1 MNFNLSTWSIKNP
14 VPTLVLFLVLT
25 IMGSIAFVRLGID
38 ESPNID
44 VPVVSVSVSQL
55 GAAPAELETQVTRKI
70 EDAIAGIGN
79 IKHITS
85 TVTDGASQTSI
96 EFALG
101 TNTDRAVN
109 DVRDAVSKI
118 RQDMPEG
125 IEEPIIQRIDFVG
138 GPFVTY
144 TVASDRLPA
153 AELSWVVDN
162 DIARALLSVPGVG
175 QVQRAGGVDREIRV
189 NLDPT
194 RLESLG
200 ITADTV
206 NNQIRQV
213 NINLDCSPAPT

>member
-153 AELSWVVDN
+153 AKP
-162 DIARALLSVPGVG
+162 ARTPS
-175 QVQRAGGVDREIRV
+175 
-189 NLDPT
+189 DP
-194 RLESLG
+194 
-200 ITADTV
+200 
-206 NNQIRQV
+206 
-213 NINLDCSPAPT
+213 

>member
-1 MNFNLSTWSIKNP
+1 M
-14 VPTLVLFLVLT
+14 VLFLVLT
-25 IMGSIAFVRLGID
+25 IMGIISFIKLGID

-44 VPVVSVSVSQL
+44 VPVVSVAVSQL

-85 TVTDGASQTSI
+85 TITDGASQTSI

-118 RQDMPEG
+118 RQEMPEG
-125 IEEPIIQRIDFVG
+125 IEEPIIQRVDFVG

-144 TVASDRLPA
+144 TVASDRLPPNSHGQWTMILP
-153 AELSWVVDN
+153 EHFYLCLV
-162 DIARALLSVPGVG
+162 SVKYS
-175 QVQRAGGVDREIRV
+175 E
-189 NLDPT
+189 
-194 RLESLG
+194 
-200 ITADTV
+200 
-206 NNQIRQV
+206 
-213 NINLDCSPAPT
+213 PAVLIERYE